1 MMNQLIILILLLV
14 SACSSTSK
22 FRSLE
27 AYWNET
33 NLTWDDYK
41 ELVNNTKCYQ
51 NEDKFFACIES
62 INYLM
67 YDKENGWFITN
78 KTKFSLKSPLPNFP
92 KVTGLRWIKTSEK
105 NQKKHSRY
113 LRRNYK
119 KNWIEFYNRKD
130 EFDFEAANIAA
141 IELYK
146 KNKKITKRNEKMH
159 IGYLVNEYLR
169 SLKGPYNY
177 LVVRKEDYDRYI
189 LPNKSLVGIGI
200 YMNLKNGKANVE
212 KVIRGGP
219 AHQADIRVQDQFL
232 ELKSNETKQW
242 VSIKSLGEKYIDY
255 IKGKEGT
262 KISIKLERG
271 KKILV
276 KELVRRK
283 VVFKP
288 YESRLIVKN
297 KRRFLYLYPYEFYR
311 RGLFCSDMSNELE
324 KNFPYD
330 GVVLDMRNNPGGIVA
345 SAHCLSSF
353 FLEDGKILETKYD
366 IEGGFKNP
374 SEAILDQS
382 YVSNSNFKT
391 NSPLIILINRRSV
404 SSAEKVPSTLQD
416 YGRAIIVG
424 ERTYGKGTTIRNFK
438 NDEDFP
444 YMFREYDLFMLKP
457 TSYSIRPQGG
467 QIEGVG
473 VIPDVYIP
481 EKPGEK
487 VNKLSKLEERLVE
500 FPWYHVFNFDLPG
513 YKKWKPSEEVKKR
526 NKNLSK
532 CLRTYRNASLRE
544 YKSAFKTST
553 TDLPDYMLIHALN
566 LFECG
571 IAPLS

>member
-200 YMNLKNGKANVE
+200 YMNLKM
-212 KVIRGGP
+212 
-219 AHQADIRVQDQFL
+219 
-232 ELKSNETKQW
+232 
-242 VSIKSLGEKYIDY
+242 
-255 IKGKEGT
+255 
-262 KISIKLERG
+262 
-271 KKILV
+271 
-276 KELVRRK
+276 VR
-283 VVFKP
+283 P
-288 YESRLIVKN
+288 
-297 KRRFLYLYPYEFYR
+297 
-311 RGLFCSDMSNELE
+311 
-324 KNFPYD
+324 
-330 GVVLDMRNNPGGIVA
+330 
-345 SAHCLSSF
+345 
-353 FLEDGKILETKYD
+353 
-366 IEGGFKNP
+366 
-374 SEAILDQS
+374 
-382 YVSNSNFKT
+382 
-391 NSPLIILINRRSV
+391 
-404 SSAEKVPSTLQD
+404 
-416 YGRAIIVG
+416 
-424 ERTYGKGTTIRNFK
+424 
-438 NDEDFP
+438 
-444 YMFREYDLFMLKP
+444 MLK
-457 TSYSIRPQGG
+457 
-467 QIEGVG
+467 
-473 VIPDVYIP
+473 
-481 EKPGEK
+481 
-487 VNKLSKLEERLVE
+487 
-500 FPWYHVFNFDLPG
+500 
-513 YKKWKPSEEVKKR
+513 
-526 NKNLSK
+526 
-532 CLRTYRNASLRE
+532 
-544 YKSAFKTST
+544 KS
-553 TDLPDYMLIHALN
+553 
-566 LFECG
+566 
-571 IAPLS
+571 